1 MCVVRCKLYISYM
14 KLFYFGLLLL
24 SVTGRSQQGFVIN
37 GNTSGLAEGSVVSLV
52 NINDPTDTLAKTPA
66 AKGKF
71 MLKGSVSEPG
81 LYILD
86 FGQQQKKRMLFIDN
100 STVSVSGSAE
110 DVQKMAVTG
119 SASNKDF
126 EELLQT
132 FNPLLEKLDR
142 LAKQANTTGVTNA
155 LRAEA
160 DSLTNKIQTGTDR
173 FVQQK
178 KNSYVTPLLLLK
190 TSQLSESIKLTE
202 QRFASLSPEVQK
214 GYYGQMLRDLIE
226 NSKIGEIGTAA
237 INFTQNDPGGNPVS
251 LSAFKGKYV
260 LVDFW
265 ASWCGPC
272 RQENPNVVRNFQ
284 KFKDKNFTV
293 LGVSLDRSKDPWLK
307 AIKDDKLSWTHV
319 SDLKYW
325 NNEVAQK
332 YKIQSIPQ
340 NFLIDPNGII
350 IARNLRGEELSE
362 RLGELLK

>member
-1 MCVVRCKLYISYM
+1 M
-14 KLFYFGLLLL
+14 KIFYVGLLLFPFI
-24 SVTGRSQQGFVIN
+24 GRSQQGFVVN
-37 GNTSGLAEGSVVSLV
+37 GNTSGLPEGAVVSLV
-52 NINDPTDTLAKTPA
+52 SITDPTDTLAKAPA

-71 MLKGSVSEPG
+71 VLKGSVKEPN

-86 FGQQQKKRMLFIDN
+86 FGQQQKKRMLFMDN
-100 STVSVSGSAE
+100 STISVNGSAD

-119 SASNKDF
+119 SATNKDF
-126 EELLQT
+126 EELLVT

-142 LAKQANTTGVTNA
+142 LAKQANTTGVTTA

-160 DSLTNKIQTGTDR
+160 DSITNKIQSGTDR

-190 TSQLSESIKLTE
+190 TAQLSESIKPTE
-202 QRFASLSPEVQK
+202 DRFARLSPDVQK
-214 GYYGQMLRDLIE
+214 SYYGKMLQEVIE

-237 INFTQNDPGGNPVS
+237 ADFTQNDPGGNPIS
-251 LSAFKGKYV
+251 LSSFKGKYV

-272 RQENPNVVRNFQ
+272 CQENPNVVRNFQ

-307 AIKDDKLSWTHV
+307 AIKDDRLSWTHV

-332 YKIQSIPQ
+332 YRVQSIPQ

-362 RLGELLK
+362 KLGELLK